1 MNRYRSG
8 VLGLLLVTLTGAC
21 REKKSGPLTADQ
33 IQPIVI
39 KDAGLSTPES
49 FTHDPFSDV
58 YFVTSIN
65 GSPLEADNN
74 GYVSV
79 FSAEGDTLKTR
90 WIAGGS
96 GGVTLHAPKGITAVM
111 NYVYV
116 TDINTIRRFDRVT
129 GVPKGDFPVSGATF
143 LNDIAAHENGTVYFT
158 DSGYRPGA
166 NGFEASGTDAVYR
179 MTPDGTLDTLLA
191 GTELGHPNG
200 IAVVGDTVWVVSGAG
215 ELYRIENGARR
226 DVVKV
231 GHEGLDGLVVYGGDA
246 FISTWAG
253 RMVLRGKTGG
263 PFRPLLTG
271 VEAPADIGHDLWRN
285 RILVP
290 LFRDNEL
297 RIVKLVE
304 F

>member
-1 MNRYRSG
+1 MSRYRSG
-8 VLGLLLVTLTGAC
+8 VLSFLLVTLAGAC
-21 REKKSGPLTADQ
+21 RERQSGPLTADQ
-33 IQPIVI
+33 IRPIVI
-39 KDAGLSTPES
+39 RDAGLSTPES

-79 FSAEGDTLKTR
+79 FSPEGDTLKTR
-90 WIAGGS
+90 WISGGAE
-96 GGVTLHAPKGITAVM
+96 GVTLHAPKGITAVM
-111 NYVYV
+111 NYVYL
-116 TDINTIRRFDRVT
+116 TDINTVRRFDRVT
-129 GVPKGDFPVSGATF
+129 GVSKGDFPVPGATF

-166 NGFEASGTDAVYR
+166 NGFEDSGTDAVYS
-179 MTPDGTLDTLLA
+179 MTPDGTLDTLVA
-191 GTELGHPNG
+191 GAELGHPNG

-231 GHEGLDGLVVYGGDA
+231 GYEGLDGLVVFGGDA

-253 RMVLRGKTGG
+253 RMVLRGKTAG